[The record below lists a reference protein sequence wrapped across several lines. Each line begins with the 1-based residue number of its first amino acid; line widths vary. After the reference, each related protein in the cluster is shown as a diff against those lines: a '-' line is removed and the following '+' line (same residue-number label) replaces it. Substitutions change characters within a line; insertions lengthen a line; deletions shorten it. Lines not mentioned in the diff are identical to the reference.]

1 MTTCYHSGS
10 RPGRPSVATGEQEED
25 GFGLGNNRS
34 TFFIQIIFTR
44 CLLYSSCSCCV
55 VVLVRPPPPPSS
67 INYTLRWVGMCA
79 EEKKRCTSCRCE
91 RVSPTTD
98 TEEFDTRWVFF
109 FRVATVIKN
118 IFVVG
123 WSYIKW
129 KHSRR
134 QQRNFITQCWP
145 LFWRLNHG

>member
-1 MTTCYHSGS
+1 MKCKLLISTIIQRHRLLTNDLVFYSWTA
-10 RPGRPSVATGEQEED
+10 SVNDDVLSLWQQTRSSKCRHWGAGGGWGQSL
-25 GFGLGNNRS
+25 GLGNNRS

-44 CLLYSSCSCCV
+44 CLLYSSCSCCL

-98 TEEFDTRWVFF
+98 TEEFDT
-109 FRVATVIKN
+109 T
-118 IFVVG
+118 
-123 WSYIKW
+123 
-129 KHSRR
+129 
-134 QQRNFITQCWP
+134 
-145 LFWRLNHG
+145 